1 VPFAKDSAYVCPC
14 EIRPAINS
22 ADFGVEE
29 KNIFFFMRKKK
40 RLPTTEGSF

>member
-22 ADFGVEE
+22 ADFGLEE
-29 KNIFFFMRKKK
+29 KKHFLLYVKK
-40 RLPTTEGSF
+40 EEVAYN